1 MREERGF
8 WTFVAAAV
16 ILLFTAGPVLLT
28 FAASVIPNRILFDEQ
43 RGLLD
48 EGLTTETYRY
58 IFTGEVPSSYL
69 QAGANNAMI
78 SDAARQVP
86 RGLWNSFQIS
96 LVVMVASLVLATP
109 AAFMYGRY
117 EFPLKTASFWF
128 ILLSPLMPA
137 VALLTPVYM
146 MIETVGLLGTKTAI
160 IILHTVKVLP
170 FIVLILSVFFR
181 RMPNEIFEA
190 AVIDGC
196 SRFESF
202 RRIALPLALPSIAA
216 TGLFAFMLSYSEYMY
231 SFVMSGDETT
241 RPISVVMSA
250 IASNFDVSWSLL
262 NTAIFITIVP
272 TVILVALTW
281 RYVMEDLVR
290 GAVKG

>member
-1 MREERGF
+1 
-8 WTFVAAAV
+8 
-16 ILLFTAGPVLLT
+16 
-28 FAASVIPNRILFDEQ
+28 
-43 RGLLD
+43 
-48 EGLTTETYRY
+48 
-58 IFTGEVPSSYL
+58 
-69 QAGANNAMI
+69 
-78 SDAARQVP
+78 
-86 RGLWNSFQIS
+86 
-96 LVVMVASLVLATP
+96 MVASLILATP
-109 AAFMYGRY
+109 AAFMYGRF
-117 EFPLKTASFWF
+117 EFPFKTASFWF

>member
-1 MREERGF
+1 MREERSV
-8 WTFVAAAV
+8 WTVLGALV

-28 FAASVIPNRILFDEQ
+28 FGASVIPNRVLFDAD
-43 RGLLD
+43 RGLFD

-78 SDAARQVP
+78 SDAARQTP
-86 RGLWNSFQIS
+86 RGLWNSLQIS
-96 LVVMVASLVLATP
+96 LCVMVVSLVLAAP

-117 EFPLKTASFWF
+117 EFPLKTATFWF
-128 ILLSPLMPA
+128 ILLSPLVPA

-146 MIETVGLLGTKTAI
+146 MIEAVGLLGTKAGI
-160 IILHTVKVLP
+160 VIVHVVKVLP

-181 RMPNEIFEA
+181 KMPAEIFES

-196 SRFESF
+196 TRFQTF
-202 RRIALPLALPSIAA
+202 TRIALPLALPSIAA

-231 SFVMSGDETT
+231 SFVLAGDEST
-241 RPISVVMSA
+241 RAISVVMSA

-262 NTAIFITIVP
+262 NTAIFIAILP
-272 TVILVALTW
+272 TTILVALTW

>member
-1 MREERGF
+1 MREGRGF
-8 WTFVAAAV
+8 WTLLSAVV

-28 FAASVIPNRILFDEQ
+28 FGASVVPNRVLFDPQ
-43 RGLLD
+43 KGLFD
-48 EGLTTETYRY
+48 EGLTGETYRY
-58 IFTGEVPSSYL
+58 IFTGEVPSTYL

-78 SDAARQVP
+78 SAAARQVP
-86 RGLWNSFQIS
+86 RGLWNSLQIS
-96 LVVMVASLVLATP
+96 LAVMVVSLVLAAP

-117 EFPLKTASFWF
+117 EFPLKTATFWF
-128 ILLSPLMPA
+128 ILLSPLVPA

-146 MIETVGLLGTKTAI
+146 MIDAVGLLGTKAAI
-160 IILHTVKVLP
+160 VILHTVKVLP

-181 RMPNEIFEA
+181 KMPSEIFES

-196 SRFESF
+196 SRFETF

-231 SFVMSGDETT
+231 AFVMSGDETT

-262 NTAIFITIVP
+262 NTAIFIAILP
-272 TVILVALTW
+272 TTILVALTW

>member
-1 MREERGF
+1 MREGRGF
-8 WTFVAAAV
+8 WTFLAAAV
-16 ILLFTAGPVLLT
+16 ILLFTTGPVLLT
-28 FAASVIPNRILFDEQ
+28 FAASVIPNRVLFDEQ
-43 RGLLD
+43 KGLLD

-86 RGLWNSFQIS
+86 RGLWNSLQIS
-96 LVVMVASLVLATP
+96 LAVMVASLVLATP

-117 EFPLKTASFWF
+117 DFPLKTASFWF

-146 MIETVGLLGTKTAI
+146 MIESVGLLGTKAAI

-181 RMPNEIFEA
+181 KMPNEVFEA

-196 SRFESF
+196 SRFDSF